1 MQSSGTLR
9 VNLRNRV
16 ACGGRDGGR
25 RSLINVR
32 RDDTRHL
39 SSLPAR
45 AAKRARPR
53 WGQRESDREH
63 AKVITFKS

>member
-53 WGQRESDREH
+53 WGPARERQRTR
-63 AKVITFKS
+63 KSYYI